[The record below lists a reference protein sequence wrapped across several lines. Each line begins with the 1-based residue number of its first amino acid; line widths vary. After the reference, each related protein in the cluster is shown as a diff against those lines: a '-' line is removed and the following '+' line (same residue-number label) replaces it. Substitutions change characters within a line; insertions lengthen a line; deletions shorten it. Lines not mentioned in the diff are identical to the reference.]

1 MNKFC
6 LITSILVTICI
17 ITFSGCAVKTVDT
30 KNINQE
36 IEKSKKAPI
45 LEKKSAKEDTIEPP
59 VQKSFPDKKLPSFLV
74 EENLTPENNTDKNS
88 ESNIDDINLM
98 ENQKAIPSKEQ
109 INPFYN
115 PNPNENV
122 KKDTNKKFILSEKL
136 ENV

>member
-74 EENLTPENNTDKNS
+74 EENLTPKNN
-88 ESNIDDINLM
+88 DDINLM
-98 ENQKAIPSKEQ
+98 ENQKAIPSKDQ

-115 PNPNENV
+115 PNSNENV
-122 KKDTNKKFILSEKL
+122 KKILIKNSFYPK
-136 ENV
+136 N